1 VGLRGVWRFRTHTV
15 CIPTAKAPHPLATRS
30 WAQLKNYDSDGI
42 SPCTDGEDEAAQD
55 SESAY
60 LADDQMYQETT
71 EMADPRETY
80 NPEVEWR
87 LPMENAGHVE

>member
-1 VGLRGVWRFRTHTV
+1 VAWGGASVCSAFSDTYCLYTHGEST
-15 CIPTAKAPHPLATRS
+15 T
-30 WAQLKNYDSDGI
+30 WAQLKNDDSDGI
-42 SPCTDGEDEAAQD
+42 SPCTDGEDEAARD
-55 SESAY
+55 RESAY